1 MFPSDAAAP
10 RSRWRRVA
18 VTGATGFVGG
28 HLIDRLREGG
38 VEVLCVCR
46 PTSNRE
52 RLERRG
58 FACRVVPP
66 EDDEAWKEMV
76 REVDVIFHLAAAT
89 SARTAQDYYR
99 ANTELTRRIARAAL
113 ACPSPPLFVY
123 CSSIAAAGPVPRGQL
138 RTPGTPVAP
147 VSHYGRSKRGG
158 ELVLAEVAGDVPV
171 TVVRPGIVFG
181 PGNRELYPVFAS
193 LARTRIHIVPGF
205 RPPPL
210 SLIHIDDLVELLW
223 RVAERGARLPP
234 SPSPAASN
242 GPVPRVGGHVPAND
256 QGVYLAGAPE
266 QLDYRQ
272 LGSAVAQA
280 LGLRYFLTLH
290 VPQPLPFVVAAAV
303 EAWSRWSSQDAPFQI
318 DKIRE
323 AAAPSW
329 ACHDP
334 RLAKDLHFTFG
345 RSLQEGL
352 EETAR
357 WYREHQWL

>member
-1 MFPSDAAAP
+1 MFPSDAAALD
-10 RSRWRRVA
+10 SRWRRVA

-28 HLIDRLREGG
+28 HLIERLREAG
-38 VEVLCVCR
+38 VDVLCVCR

-52 RLERRG
+52 RLEARG
-58 FACRVVPP
+58 FACRVVVPE
-66 EDDEAWKEMV
+66 EDDGWKQV
-76 REVDVIFHLAAAT
+76 ASEVDVIFHLAAAT
-89 SARTAQDYYR
+89 SARTARDYYR

-158 ELVLAEVAGDVPV
+158 ELALAELAGAMPI
-171 TVVRPGIVFG
+171 TIVRPGIVFG
-181 PGNRELYPVFAS
+181 PGNRELYPLFAS
-193 LARTRIHIVPGF
+193 LARTRLHIVPGC
-205 RPPPL
+205 RPPLL
-210 SLIHIDDLVELLW
+210 SLIHVEDLVELLW
-223 RVAERGARLPP
+223 RAAERGARLPP
-234 SPSPAASN
+234 LPLSESSRLAERD
-242 GPVPRVGGHVPAND
+242 GVHVPAND
-256 QGVYLAGAPE
+256 QGVYFAGAPE

-272 LGSAVAQA
+272 LGNAVAQA

-290 VPQPLPFVVAAAV
+290 VPQPLPFVIAAAV
-303 EAWSRWSSQDAPFQI
+303 EAWSRMSSQDAPFQI

-323 AAAPSW
+323 AVVPSW

-334 RLAKDLHFTFG
+334 RLAEELQFSFV
-345 RSLQEGL
+345 RSLQERL

-357 WYREHQWL
+357 WYREQQWL